1 MILSLPFNAK
11 DCIARVAFP
20 NSQVSTSQPYPIN
33 FSSSPD
39 LLHMTGI
46 PAEFYAL
53 ANAFL
58 FALHNMLTK
67 KALRYSNPAT
77 AVISGLLINIVFL
90 WGVSVLFVPLS
101 SLTSA
106 AILIFAAVGL
116 FQPGL
121 TRLLSYKG
129 IDALG
134 VAITDP
140 IRATTPLFSAMMA
153 IIFLDEKLTVPIMV
167 ATLMIIAGIT
177 LLSWR
182 NGSMKLAGSAV
193 FLWYPIAASAL
204 AGATQVVRKFGL
216 AAVPHPFLAAAVTA
230 TSSFV
235 VSILTLWY
243 VERSQQTWK
252 MNRQCFWWFLAAGI
266 TISFAMVCIY
276 YALDLGKVS
285 VVIPIAS
292 TGPFFSLILAALFL
306 RDVERVTLRI
316 VLSAAMIVGGV
327 LLLTLWK

>member
-1 MILSLPFNAK
+1 M
-11 DCIARVAFP
+11 
-20 NSQVSTSQPYPIN
+20 
-33 FSSSPD
+33 
-39 LLHMTGI
+39 

-58 FALHNMLTK
+58 FALHNMFTK

-77 AVISGLLINIVFL
+77 AVISSLLINIVFL
-90 WGVSVLFVPLS
+90 WGVSILFVPLS
-101 SLTSA
+101 SLTNAS
-106 AILIFAAVGL
+106 ILIFVIVGL

-121 TRLLSYKG
+121 TRLLTYKG

-153 IIFLDEKLTVPIMV
+153 IIFLGEKITLSIVV
-167 ATLMIIAGIT
+167 ATLTIMAGIT

-182 NGSMKLAGSAV
+182 SGAMKLTGSAV
-193 FLWYPIAASAL
+193 FLWYPLAASAL
-204 AGATQVVRKFGL
+204 AGASQVVRKFGL

-230 TSSFV
+230 SSSFV

-243 VERSQQTWK
+243 VEKTQETWK
-252 MNRQCFWWFLAAGI
+252 MNRHCFWHFLAAGV
-266 TISFAMVCIY
+266 TISLGMVCIY

-285 VVIPIAS
+285 VVIPISS
-292 TGPFFSLILAALFL
+292 TGPFFSLVFAALFL

-316 VLSAAMIVGGV
+316 VLAAAMIIGGV
-327 LLLTLWK
+327 LVLTLWK

>member
-1 MILSLPFNAK
+1 MIS
-11 DCIARVAFP
+11 
-20 NSQVSTSQPYPIN
+20 
-33 FSSSPD
+33 
-39 LLHMTGI
+39 I

-53 ANAFL
+53 VNAFL
-58 FALHNMLTK
+58 FALHNMFTK

-77 AVISGLLINIVFL
+77 GVISSLLINIVLL
-90 WGVSVLFVPLS
+90 WGVSILFVPLS

-106 AILIFAAVGL
+106 SILIFVLVGF

-121 TRLLSYKG
+121 TRLLTYKG

-140 IRATTPLFSAMMA
+140 IRATTPLFSAAMA
-153 IIFLDEKLTVPIMV
+153 ILFLGEKITLPIIA
-167 ATLMIIAGIT
+167 ATFMIIAGIA

-182 NGSMKLAGSAV
+182 QGSMKLAGSAV
-193 FLWYPIAASAL
+193 FLWYPIIASAL

-235 VSILTLWY
+235 VSVLTMWY
-243 VERSQQTWK
+243 VEKTQETWK
-252 MNRQCFWWFLAAGI
+252 MNRQCFGWFLAAGV
-266 TISFAMVCIY
+266 TVSFSMACIY
-276 YALDLGKVS
+276 YALDRGKVS
-285 VVIPIAS
+285 VVIPISS
-292 TGPFFSLILAALFL
+292 TGPLFSLILTAIFL

-316 VLSAAMIVGGV
+316 IISAAMIVSGV
-327 LLLTLWK
+327 LLITLWK

>member
-1 MILSLPFNAK
+1 M
-11 DCIARVAFP
+11 
-20 NSQVSTSQPYPIN
+20 TS
-33 FSSSPD
+33 
-39 LLHMTGI
+39 I

-53 ANAFL
+53 TNAFL

-77 AVISGLLINIVFL
+77 AVISGLLINIIFL

-106 AILIFAAVGL
+106 SIWIFAAVGL

-153 IIFLDEKLTVPIMV
+153 ILFLDEKLTVPIV
-167 ATLMIIAGIT
+167 AATLMIIGGIT

-182 NGSMKLAGSAV
+182 NGSMKLAGSAIY
-193 FLWYPIAASAL
+193 LWYPIAASAL

-243 VERSQQTWK
+243 VERSQETWK

-266 TISFAMVCIY
+266 TISLAMVCIY

-306 RDVERVTLRI
+306 RDVERVTSRI

>member
-1 MILSLPFNAK
+1 M
-11 DCIARVAFP
+11 
-20 NSQVSTSQPYPIN
+20 TS
-33 FSSSPD
+33 
-39 LLHMTGI
+39 I

-77 AVISGLLINIVFL
+77 AVISSLLINIIFL
-90 WGVSVLFVPLS
+90 WGVSVLFVPLEA
-101 SLTSA
+101 LTSA
-106 AILIFAAVGL
+106 AILIFVGVGF

-140 IRATTPLFSAMMA
+140 IRATTPLFSAAMA
-153 IIFLDEKLTVPIMV
+153 IIFLGENVTPPIIV

-182 NGSMKLAGSAV
+182 SGSMKLAGSAV
-193 FLWYPIAASAL
+193 YLWYPIAASAL
-204 AGATQVVRKFGL
+204 AGATQVVRKFGM

-230 TSSFV
+230 SSSFI
-235 VSILTLWY
+235 VSIVTLWY
-243 VERSQQTWK
+243 VEKSQETWK

-266 TISFAMVCIY
+266 TISLGMTCIY

-285 VVIPIAS
+285 VVIPISS

-306 RDVERVTLRI
+306 RDVERVTSRI
-316 VLSAAMIVGGV
+316 VVSAAMIVGGV
-327 LLLTLWK
+327 MLLTFWK

>member
-1 MILSLPFNAK
+1 MA
-11 DCIARVAFP
+11 A
-20 NSQVSTSQPYPIN
+20 
-33 FSSSPD
+33 
-39 LLHMTGI
+39 I

-58 FALHNMLTK
+58 FAFHNMLTK
-67 KALRYSNPAT
+67 KAMRYSNPAT
-77 AVISGLLINIVFL
+77 GVISSLLINIVFL
-90 WGVSVLFVPLS
+90 WSVSILFVPLA

-106 AILIFAAVGL
+106 SILIFVAIGF

-121 TRLLSYKG
+121 TRLLTYKG

-153 IIFLDEKLTVPIMV
+153 IVFLGEQITLPIV
-167 ATLMIIAGIT
+167 IATLMIIAGIS

-182 NGSMKLAGSAV
+182 SGSVKLAGSAI
-193 FLWYPIAASAL
+193 FLWYPIGASAL
-204 AGATQVVRKFGL
+204 AGASQVVRKFGL

-235 VSILTLWY
+235 VSLLTLWY
-243 VERSQQTWK
+243 VEKSQETWK
-252 MNRQCFWWFLAAGI
+252 MNRHCFWWFLAAGI
-266 TISFAMVCIY
+266 TISLAMVCIY

-285 VVIPIAS
+285 VVIPISS
-292 TGPFFSLILAALFL
+292 TGPFFSLIFSALFL

-316 VLSAAMIVGGV
+316 VISAAMIVGGV
-327 LLLTLWK
+327 LLLTVWK

>member
-1 MILSLPFNAK
+1 M
-11 DCIARVAFP
+11 
-20 NSQVSTSQPYPIN
+20 
-33 FSSSPD
+33 
-39 LLHMTGI
+39 

-58 FALHNMLTK
+58 FALHNMFTK

-77 AVISGLLINIVFL
+77 AVISSLLINIIFL
-90 WGVSVLFVPLS
+90 WGVSVLFLPLS

-106 AILIFAAVGL
+106 SILIFVVVGL

-121 TRLLSYKG
+121 TRLLTYKG

-153 IIFLDEKLTVPIMV
+153 IMFLGEKLTVPIVV
-167 ATLMIIAGIT
+167 ATLTIMAGIT

-182 NGSMKLAGSAV
+182 SGAMKLVGSAV

-204 AGATQVVRKFGL
+204 AGASQVVRKFGL

-230 TSSFV
+230 SSSFV

-243 VERSQQTWK
+243 VEKTEETWK
-252 MNRQCFWWFLAAGI
+252 MNRQCFWYFLAAGV
-266 TISFAMVCIY
+266 TISLGMVCIY

-285 VVIPIAS
+285 VVIPISS
-292 TGPFFSLILAALFL
+292 TGPFFSLLFAALFL
-306 RDVERVTLRI
+306 RDVERVTVRI
-316 VLSAAMIVGGV
+316 VIAAAMIIGGV
-327 LLLTLWK
+327 ALLSWWK

>member
-1 MILSLPFNAK
+1 M
-11 DCIARVAFP
+11 
-20 NSQVSTSQPYPIN
+20 TS
-33 FSSSPD
+33 
-39 LLHMTGI
+39 I

-53 ANAFL
+53 ANALL
-58 FALHNMLTK
+58 FALHNMFTK

-77 AVISGLLINIVFL
+77 AVISSLLINIIFL
-90 WGVSVLFVPLS
+90 WGVSILFVPLS

-106 AILIFAAVGL
+106 SILIFVVVGF

-140 IRATTPLFSAMMA
+140 IRATTPLFSAAMA
-153 IIFLDEKLTVPIMV
+153 ILFLGEKITLPIIV
-167 ATLMIIAGIT
+167 ATFMIIAGIT

-182 NGSMKLAGSAV
+182 SGAMKLAGSVV

-204 AGATQVVRKFGL
+204 AGATQVVRKFGM

-230 TSSFV
+230 TSSFI

-243 VERSQQTWK
+243 VEKSQETWK
-252 MNRQCFWWFLAAGI
+252 MNRQCFWWFLAAGV
-266 TISFAMVCIY
+266 TISLGMTCIY

-285 VVIPIAS
+285 VVIPISS
-292 TGPFFSLILAALFL
+292 TGPFFSLILAAIFL
-306 RDVERVTLRI
+306 RDVEKVTLRI
-316 VLSAAMIVGGV
+316 VISAAMIVGGV
-327 LLLTLWK
+327 VLLTLWK